1 MIAGSLQ
8 LIYNAI
14 QVMRVVFMGTPN
26 YSIPVLEALLSL
38 GCQVAGVYTQ
48 PDRAR
53 GRGLGLEAAPVKS
66 FARERDLPVFQPE
79 SLGRFEIS
87 DELSSLKP
95 DVVMVAAYGK
105 MLPPQLL
112 KIPPH
117 GCLNIHPSLLPQY
130 RGPSPVASAILQ
142 GERNTGVTLMHIDQG
157 ADTGPIIAQRQ
168 VAIAPDDTTASLTPQ
183 LFEVGAQLLI
193 ESLSLWVEGKIRDH
207 PQDHSQATFTTK
219 IAKKDGEARWD
230 QPAQELELRI
240 RAFTPWPGL
249 YTHWQGRVLKVLEAR
264 ALDRDVSGET
274 GLVVALEEASLPV
287 GVITGAGVLGLVS
300 LQVEGR
306 RSMPSKEFM
315 QGHSS
320 FVGSQVP
327 S

>member
-1 MIAGSLQ
+1 
-8 LIYNAI
+8 
-14 QVMRVVFMGTPN
+14 MRVVFMGTPN
-26 YSIPVLEALLSL
+26 YAIPVLEALLSQ
-38 GCQVAGVYTQ
+38 GCQVVGVYTQ

-53 GRGLGLEAAPVKS
+53 GRGLALEAAPAKS
-66 FARERDLPVFQPE
+66 FAQERGLPVFQPE
-79 SLGRFEIS
+79 SLGSFEVS
-87 DELSSLKP
+87 EELTSLKP
-95 DVVMVAAYGK
+95 DVVVVAAYGK

-142 GERNTGVTLMHIDQG
+142 GESNTGVTLMHIDEG
-157 ADTGPIIAQRQ
+157 ADTGPIIALRQ
-168 VAIAPDDTTASLTPQ
+168 WAITPDDTTASLTPR
-183 LFEVGAQLLI
+183 LFELGARLLI
-193 ESLSLWVEGKIRDH
+193 EKLPLWVEGKIRVR
-207 PQDHSQATFTTK
+207 PQDHSQATFTTQ

-230 QPAQELELRI
+230 QPAQELERRL

-264 ALDRDVSGET
+264 ALDRDVSGEV
-274 GLVVALEEASLPV
+274 GLVVALEETFLHV
-287 GVITGAGVLGLVS
+287 GVITGAAVLGLAS
-300 LQVEGR
+300 LQLEGR
-306 RSMPSKEFM
+306 RSMTSKEFL

-320 FVGSQVP
+320 FVGSQLP